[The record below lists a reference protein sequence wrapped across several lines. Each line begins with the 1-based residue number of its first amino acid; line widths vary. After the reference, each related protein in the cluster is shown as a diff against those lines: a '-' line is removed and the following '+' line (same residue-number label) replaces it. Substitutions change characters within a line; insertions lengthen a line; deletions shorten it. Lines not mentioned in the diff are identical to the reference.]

1 VVKVGVVGLGVM
13 GQHHARVYSQLTC
26 ELVGVV
32 DADIHKAREV
42 GERHGVPYYSDH
54 RELLS
59 KVDAV
64 SIVVPT
70 SLHRTVAMDFLS
82 EGVDCLVEKPVASR
96 LEDAEQMQKM
106 AEATHAKLAVGH
118 IERFNPAVTRL
129 KEIIDE
135 GILGEIM
142 IISTRR
148 VGPFARRIRDVGII
162 VDSASHDIDVAR
174 YLVGKEPIT
183 TFARSGRLMHDT
195 QEDHAVIV
203 LDFGSNMASIE
214 VNWFTPH
221 KVRSLVATGSMGIAY
236 LDYIE
241 QRLTVHHWGNE
252 WHVPIRKAE
261 PLKLELEH
269 FLKCAENDERP
280 LVDGYEGIRV
290 LELCLAAAGQPKLQ
304 TKITGGGADA
314 QPFVR
319 QEEARVSG

>member
-1 VVKVGVVGLGVM
+1 MVKVGVVGLGVM

-252 WHVPIRKAE
+252 WHVPIRKTE

-290 LELCLAAAGQPKLQ
+290 LGICLEAARQPKLH
-304 TKITGGGADA
+304 TDIAGGGTAA
-314 QPFVR
+314 QPISS
-319 QEEARVSG
+319 QEETHVSR